1 MTVKEMTGKSQD
13 QSELLLSTLPL
24 FAQGLLASTLTIRS
38 LRAREGRSRHPLP
51 QQKGEITEGNNW
63 QPAFCI
69 APWPK
74 EHINTL
80 PRHH

>member
-24 FAQGLLASTLTIRS
+24 SAQGLLALTLTIRS
-38 LRAREGRSRHPLP
+38 LRAREGRSRHPL
-51 QQKGEITEGNNW
+51 QQQREVIEGNNW
-63 QPAFCI
+63 QLAFCI

-80 PRHH
+80 PRRH